1 MHAEIIAV
9 GSELLTPDR
18 IDTNSLFLT
27 AALNRLGIEVIR
39 KSVVGDDPSQ
49 LRDAFGGALERSD
62 VIISS
67 GGLGPTE
74 DDLTRETVAE
84 LLGRRLR
91 RDEEIL
97 AGIRE
102 RFRRYNRPMP
112 ETNARQAMVPEGAE
126 MLPNPRGT
134 APGLWLEARGRI
146 VILLPGPPGELEP
159 MFEREVV
166 PRLEKRSPGLRLYTR
181 ELRVAGLP
189 ESDVEERVS
198 GIYRQYPDVRIT
210 ILAVSTEIQLHPR
223 LWSDNARE
231 ANRVL
236 DEMSER
242 FALALGENL
251 FSTRGQTLEEVVAEG
266 LHRQQATL
274 AAAESCTGGMLAARL
289 TNVAGSS
296 AYFRGGIVCYSNEMK
311 ISVVGVPAETIEAYG
326 AVSSEVALAMADGVR
341 RGTDSTIGVGI
352 TGIAGPSGGTA
363 EKPVGL
369 VHIAIADRA
378 GSRDKAFQFAGD
390 RQRIRLNATQA
401 ALDSVRRY
409 LLYAKP
415 GRE

>member
-1 MHAEIIAV
+1 
-9 GSELLTPDR
+9 
-18 IDTNSLFLT
+18 
-27 AALNRLGIEVIR
+27 
-39 KSVVGDDPSQ
+39 
-49 LRDAFGGALERSD
+49 
-62 VIISS
+62 
-67 GGLGPTE
+67 
-74 DDLTRETVAE
+74 
-84 LLGRRLR
+84 
-91 RDEEIL
+91 
-97 AGIRE
+97 
-102 RFRRYNRPMP
+102 
-112 ETNARQAMVPEGAE
+112 